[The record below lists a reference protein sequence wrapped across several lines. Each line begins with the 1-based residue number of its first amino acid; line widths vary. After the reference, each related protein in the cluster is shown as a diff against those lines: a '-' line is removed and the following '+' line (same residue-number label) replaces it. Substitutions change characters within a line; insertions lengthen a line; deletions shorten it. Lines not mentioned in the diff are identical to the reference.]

1 MTWHDNSF
9 LRGDRSM
16 TIIDLRSDTVTLPTQ
31 AMRDA
36 TYNSEFG
43 DDVYGEDLSTI
54 RLEEMAAS
62 LMGKEAALLVSSG
75 TMGNLVSLLTH
86 CRRGDEVIL
95 GSEAHIFHYEAG
107 GMAALGGMFPHL
119 VPNQPDGTM
128 LIDDIEGAIRGD
140 DVHFPRTR
148 LICIE
153 NTHNRCNGI
162 PLTPE
167 YTDSVVKLANNYGLK
182 VHLDGARIF
191 NAAVSLD
198 VEATDLT
205 RGVDSVSFCLSKG
218 LSAPIGSVLC
228 GSKRFIAEARRIR
241 KILGGGMRQ
250 TGVIAAAGIVALDEM
265 RERLAEDHSNARRF
279 AEGIAEIPGFS
290 VNLEHVKTNIVF
302 FNRVDDRISDE
313 DVLTRAD
320 ERGLKFLS
328 LGPSRFR
335 IVTHYGIDAVDV
347 DRALEVLR
355 DVMK

>member
-1 MTWHDNSF
+1 
-9 LRGDRSM
+9 M
-16 TIIDLRSDTVTLPTQ
+16 TIIDLRSDTVTQPTG

-36 TYNSEFG
+36 VYSVELG
-43 DDVYGEDLSTI
+43 DDVYGEDPSTI
-54 RLEEMAAS
+54 RLEEMAAR

-75 TMGNLVSLLTH
+75 TMGNLASLLVH
-86 CRRGDEVIL
+86 CSRGDEIIL

-119 VPNQPDGTM
+119 VPNQSDGTM

-140 DVHFPRTR
+140 DIHFPRTR

-162 PLTPE
+162 PLTLE
-167 YTDSVVKLANNYGLK
+167 YTDSVVKLAKNYGLK

-191 NAAVSLD
+191 NAAVALNVD
-198 VEATDLT
+198 ATELT

-228 GSKRFIAEARRIR
+228 GSKEFIAEVRRIR
-241 KILGGGMRQ
+241 KVLGGGMRQ
-250 TGVIAAAGIVALDEM
+250 TGIIAAAGIVALDEM
-265 RERLAEDHSNARRF
+265 RERLAEDHANARRF
-279 AEGIAEIPGFS
+279 AEGIAGIPGLS

-302 FNRVDDRISDE
+302 FDLTDDRISDE

-320 ERGLKFLS
+320 EKGLKFLS

-335 IVTHYGIDAVDV
+335 MVTHYGISAGDIEK
-347 DRALEVLR
+347 ALEVLK
-355 DVMK
+355 DVMSVEKMK

>member
-1 MTWHDNSF
+1 
-9 LRGDRSM
+9 M

-31 AMRDA
+31 SMRDA
-36 TYNSEFG
+36 IHNAEFG
-43 DDVYGEDLSTI
+43 DDVYGEDLSTN
-54 RLEEMAAS
+54 RLEEMAAG

-86 CRRGDEVIL
+86 CSHGDEVIL

-107 GMAALGGMFPHL
+107 GMAALGGIFPHL
-119 VPNQPDGTM
+119 VPNQSDGTM

-140 DVHFPRTR
+140 DIHFPRTR

-191 NAAVSLD
+191 NAAVALN
-198 VEATDLT
+198 VETTELT

-228 GSKRFIAEARRIR
+228 GSREFIAEARRIR
-241 KILGGGMRQ
+241 KVLGGGMRQ
-250 TGVIAAAGIVALDEM
+250 TGIIAAAGIVALEDM
-265 RERLAEDHSNARRF
+265 TKRLEEDHRNARRF
-279 AEGIAEIPGFS
+279 AEGIAEIPGLS
-290 VNLEHVKTNIVF
+290 VNLEYVKTNIVF
-302 FNRVDDRISDE
+302 FDLTDDRISDE

-320 ERGLKFLS
+320 EKGLKFLS
-328 LGPSRFR
+328 LRPSRFR
-335 IVTHYGIDAVDV
+335 MVTHYGISEEDIEK
-347 DRALEVLR
+347 ALEVL
-355 DVMK
+355 KEIIK